1 MECCDVICTA
11 CGRSNSDHFP
21 YGTSAYGSD
30 DKWRVVKAIQKH
42 SQQVDEYLQRK
53 NQLKDLL
60 REAAEQGTGPGEFRA
75 MAALQGALSLR
86 KKNSR

>member
-60 REAAEQGTGPGEFRA
+60 REAAEQGTDPENFE
-75 MAALQGALSLR
+75 QWLR
-86 KKNSR
+86 SKGL